1 MPSYETDGPITAII
15 HVEVGVAQISATD
28 RTDTVVEI
36 HPRTAGDKDDIRA
49 AEETKVDLNDG
60 TLSIRTPKARG
71 LFSARGA
78 VTVDVALPQGSRLVG
93 TLEMGDLSC
102 KGTLGE
108 CEVRTSAGDIRL
120 DQAGAVRLKT
130 QHGDVQLDTVA
141 GDADI
146 TTGSGEVRVRMVG
159 GNAEIKNSNGNTW
172 LEDVV
177 GDLRLRVANGSITVG
192 RAQGSVSS
200 KSSNGDVRIEEVA
213 RGTVAL
219 QTKAGDLEVGIRQGT
234 AAWLDINSQA
244 GVVYSALGSAEGP
257 AEGAETVKVHA
268 RTSLGDITIQR
279 APSA

>member
-15 HVEVGVAQISATD
+15 HVEVGVARISATD

-120 DQAGAVRLKT
+120 DQADAVRLKT
-130 QHGDVQLDTVA
+130 QHGDVQLDTAA

-279 APSA
+279 APGA

>member
-15 HVEVGVAQISATD
+15 HVEVGVARISATD

-130 QHGDVQLDTVA
+130 QHGDVQLDTAA

-146 TTGSGEVRVRMVG
+146 TTGSGDVRVRMVG
-159 GNAEIKNSNGNTW
+159 GTAEIKNSNGNTW

-234 AAWLDINSQA
+234 AAWLDIHSQA
-244 GVVYSALGSAEGP
+244 GVVHSALGSAEGP

-279 APSA
+279 APGA

>member
-15 HVEVGVAQISATD
+15 HVEVGVARISATD

-130 QHGDVQLDTVA
+130 QHGDVQLDTAA

-146 TTGSGEVRVRMVG
+146 TTGSGDVRVRMVG
-159 GNAEIKNSNGNTW
+159 GTAEIKNSNGNTW

-234 AAWLDINSQA
+234 AAWLDIHSQA

-279 APSA
+279 APGA

>member
-93 TLEMGDLSC
+93 TLEMGDFSC

-130 QHGDVQLDTVA
+130 QHGDVQLDTAA

-279 APSA
+279 APGA